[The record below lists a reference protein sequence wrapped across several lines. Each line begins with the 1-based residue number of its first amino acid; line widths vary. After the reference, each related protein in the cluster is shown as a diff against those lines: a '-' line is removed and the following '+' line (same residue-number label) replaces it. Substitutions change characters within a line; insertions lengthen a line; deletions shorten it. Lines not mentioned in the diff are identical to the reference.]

1 MILDKI
7 ENSHLYAKTHSGIHK
22 AFDYIKNTDFS
33 KIAKGKY
40 EIDGDDIFAIVNEYE
55 TKIPEEYLL
64 ESHIK
69 YIDVQFIAQG
79 IEQIGITTFTN
90 QKPVKSYNSEDDY
103 MLFKEP
109 YNLVTLN
116 ESMFAIFYPDDIHIP
131 GLVANKTPSKV
142 KKVVV
147 KVKL

>member
-7 ENSHLYAKTHSGIHK
+7 ENSHLYAKTHVGIHK
-22 AFDYIKNTDFS
+22 AFDYIKSTDFS
-33 KIAKGKY
+33 KKPKGKY
-40 EIDGDDIFAIVNEYE
+40 EIDGEEIFAIVNEYE
-55 TKIPEEYLL
+55 TKNPEEHLL

-79 IEQIGITTFTN
+79 VEQIGITTFNN
-90 QKPVKSYNSEDDY
+90 QKPVKLYDSVDDY

-109 YNLVTLN
+109 YNLITLN
-116 ESMFAIFYPDDIHIP
+116 KGMFAIFYPDDIHIP
-131 GLVANKTPSKV
+131 GLIADKPSKV

>member
-1 MILDKI
+1 MIVDKI
-7 ENSHLYAKTHSGIHK
+7 ENAHLYAKMHLGINK
-22 AFDYIKNTDFS
+22 ALEYIKNTNFLELE
-33 KIAKGKY
+33 KGKY
-40 EIDGDDIFAIVNEYE
+40 EIDGDEIFAIVNEYE
-55 TKIPEEYLL
+55 TKKSEENLL

-79 IEQIGITTFTN
+79 IEQIGFTTLN
-90 QKPVKSYNSEDDY
+90 KQKPVKLYDSADDY

-109 YNLVTLN
+109 YNLITLN
-116 ESMFAIFYPDDIHIP
+116 KGMFAIFYPDDIHIP
-131 GLVANKTPSKV
+131 GLMADTISKV

>member
-7 ENSHLYAKTHSGIHK
+7 ENSHLYASGHSGINK
-22 AFDYIKNTDFS
+22 ALTYLKNTNFLELT
-33 KIAKGKY
+33 KGKY
-40 EIDGDDIFAIVNEYE
+40 EIDGENIFAIVNEYD
-55 TKIPEEYLL
+55 TKNPEEHLL

-79 IEQIGITTFTN
+79 VEQIGITTFNN
-90 QKPVKSYNSEDDY
+90 QKPVKLYDSTDDY

-109 YNLVTLN
+109 YNLITLN
-116 ESMFAIFYPDDIHIP
+116 KGMFAIFYPDDIHIP
-131 GLVANKTPSKV
+131 GLIADIPSKV